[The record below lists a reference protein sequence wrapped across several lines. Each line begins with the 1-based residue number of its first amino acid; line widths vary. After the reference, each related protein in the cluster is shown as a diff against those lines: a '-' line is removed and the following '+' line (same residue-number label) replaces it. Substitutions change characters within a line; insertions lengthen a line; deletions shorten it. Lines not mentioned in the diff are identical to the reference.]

1 MFKLTIKLNNQQPL
15 CFYSKNKDFI
25 FKIGKTYIKNNNVTR
40 IDNDFPIETK
50 SMYIDIFEEGVV
62 IIRKLK

>member
-1 MFKLTIKLNNQQPL
+1 MFKLTIKLNNEPSIY
-15 CFYSKNKDFI
+15 FYSKDKDFI
-25 FKIGKTYIKNNNVTR
+25 FKISETYIKNNKRTR

-50 SMYIDIFEEGVV
+50 SIYVDIFKEGVV